1 MQLASLDLSQES
13 LGEVIASTLGTVYPK
28 GMIRLPKTLKH
39 VIWVD
44 LREGN
49 LYVFKRAGDE
59 FSLVETMSVSIGKMV
74 TARFSRV
81 IKGHRLACIA

>member
-1 MQLASLDLSQES
+1 MQLASLDVQTKASGDLVKVNGASLDLSEES
-13 LGEVIASTLGTVYPK
+13 LGEMIAGTLGTVYPK

-49 LYVFKRAGDE
+49 L
-59 FSLVETMSVSIGKMV
+59 
-74 TARFSRV
+74 
-81 IKGHRLACIA
+81 